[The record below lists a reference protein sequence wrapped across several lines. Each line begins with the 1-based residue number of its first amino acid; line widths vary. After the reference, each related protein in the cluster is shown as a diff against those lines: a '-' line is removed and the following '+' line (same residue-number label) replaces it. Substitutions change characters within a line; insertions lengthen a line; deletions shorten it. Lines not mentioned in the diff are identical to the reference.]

1 MVISSRHT
9 NATKLNGFPSDRRFF
24 HAMFRDEILVLCD
37 EQPSFAQMSLV
48 SFAIRS
54 KLRSCNANITD
65 RDLSTSLLV
74 ARDLSRFS
82 FYLAP
87 IAGDAQCSAK
97 SNRALEQRPSTTN
110 RVDSLTRLHRCAPS
124 RDALTSRSVFVPRVP
139 TGFPARRYSWLSIIA
154 RPPARLRHGLTRSD

>member
-1 MVISSRHT
+1 MVSLQIDVFFTLCFGTKFSCCATNSQVSRKCHSSLSQFDRNCDRAPPTSPIAISR
-9 NATKLNGFPSDRRFF
+9 LRF
-24 HAMFRDEILVLCD
+24 
-37 EQPSFAQMSLV
+37 SSL
-48 SFAIRS
+48 AIS
-54 KLRSCNANITD
+54 P
-65 RDLSTSLLV
+65 V
-74 ARDLSRFS
+74 SRFIV
-82 FYLAP
+82 P

-110 RVDSLTRLHRCAPS
+110 RVDSLTRLRRCAPS